1 MDKPKLKCVA
11 HSSDDQECQ
20 EYSLLHAWLNCWNGW
35 SLLSGTQREGE
46 CVLILIYDAMYAF
59 TELLDHEINILEEVC
74 NWWGNLCTYRL
85 QTATTCVKE
94 ENEKKLIALLP
105 LYSSNFITCIVD
117 IFEFCSILPNM
128 TFSNVI
134 VFNM

>member
-1 MDKPKLKCVA
+1 MKLIFLKKCA
-11 HSSDDQECQ
+11 ID
-20 EYSLLHAWLNCWNGW
+20 G
-35 SLLSGTQREGE
+35 
-46 CVLILIYDAMYAF
+46 
-59 TELLDHEINILEEVC
+59 
-74 NWWGNLCTYRL
+74 GNLSTYRL